1 VIDLHCH
8 LLPGIDD
15 GPSTTADALAL
26 ARAFLAE
33 GITCVAATP
42 HVSPNYPNTAAV
54 VHDAW
59 LALVGELGRARVPLK
74 LVAGA
79 ELDLVHGAS
88 LSDAELAGLTLGRDG
103 ALLVECPFS
112 AVVPQ
117 FELLVARLQDKGFR
131 VVLAH
136 PERSPAFLRD
146 PELLRRLVGR
156 GALASLTG
164 ASFAG
169 RFGRTARK
177 YACWAL
183 DEGLAHDVA
192 TDAHDAER
200 RPPLLLGPLQEAG
213 YGWAVEWLTVEVPAA
228 VLSGGPLPAR
238 PLPRATAGGWWRL
251 RRALPGGAGIGP

>member
-15 GPSTTADALAL
+15 GPATTADALAL

-42 HVSPNYPNTAAV
+42 HVSPDHPNGAAV
-54 VHDAW
+54 VGDAW
-59 LALVGELGRARVPLK
+59 SALVDELGRAQVPLEV
-74 LVAGA
+74 VAGA
-79 ELDLVHGAS
+79 ELDLLHAVS
-88 LSDAELAGLTLGRDG
+88 LPEAELAGLTLGRDG
-103 ALLVECPFS
+103 ALLVECPFA

-117 FELLVARLQDKGFR
+117 FELLVGRLQDKGFR

-136 PERSPAFLRD
+136 PERSAAFLRD
-146 PELLRRLVGR
+146 PELLRRLVRG

-169 RFGRTARK
+169 RFGRTSRR

-192 TDAHDAER
+192 TDAHDAVR
-200 RPPLLLGPLQEAG
+200 RPPVMRGPLEEAG
-213 YGWAVEWLTVEVPAA
+213 YGWAAEWLTVEVPAA
-228 VLSGGPLPAR
+228 VLAGEPLPAR
-238 PLPRATAGGWWRL
+238 PAARATAGGWWRL
-251 RRALPGGAGIGP
+251 RRALPGGAG

>member
-15 GPSTTADALAL
+15 GPATTEDAVALAH
-26 ARAFLAE
+26 AFLAQ
-33 GITCVAATP
+33 GITRAAATP
-42 HVSPNYPNTAAV
+42 HVSPDHPNSAAV
-54 VHDAW
+54 IHVAW
-59 LALVGELGRARVPLK
+59 RALVGELDRANVPLE
-74 LVAGA
+74 VVTGA
-79 ELDLVHGAS
+79 ELDLLHGAS
-88 LSDAELAGLTLGRDG
+88 LPDAELEGLMLGRGG

-112 AVVPQ
+112 AIVPQ
-117 FELLVARLQDKGFR
+117 FELLVGRLQDKGFR

-146 PELLRRLVGR
+146 PELLRRLVAG

-177 YACWAL
+177 YACWAV

-192 TDAHDAER
+192 TDAHDVAR
-200 RPPLLLGPLQEAG
+200 RPPVLRGPLEEAG
-213 YGWAVEWLTVEVPAA
+213 YGWAADWLTVEVPAA
-228 VLSGGPLPAR
+228 VLGGGPLPAR
-238 PLPRATAGGWWRL
+238 PAAAATAGGWWRL
-251 RRALPGGAGIGP
+251 RRALPGGAG

>member
-15 GPSTTADALAL
+15 GPATTEDAVAL
-26 ARAFLAE
+26 ARAFVAE
-33 GITCVAATP
+33 GITRVAATP
-42 HVSPNYPNTAAV
+42 HVSPAHPNSAAV
-54 VHDAW
+54 VEEAW
-59 LALVGELGRARVPLK
+59 LALVGELGRAPVALEV
-74 LVAGA
+74 VAGA
-79 ELDLVHGAS
+79 ELDLLHGAS
-88 LSDAELAGLTLGRDG
+88 LPDAELEGLTLGHDG

-117 FELLVARLQDKGFR
+117 FETLVARLQDKGFR

-146 PELLRRLVGR
+146 PELLRRLVR
-156 GALASLTG
+156 SGALASLTG

-183 DEGLAHDVA
+183 DAGLAHDVA
-192 TDAHDAER
+192 TDAHDVVR
-200 RPPLLLGPLQEAG
+200 RPPVLRGPLQEAG
-213 YGWAVEWLTVEVPAA
+213 YGWAADWLTVEVPAA
-228 VLSGGPLPAR
+228 VLAGGPLPAR
-238 PLPRATAGGWWRL
+238 PAARATAGGWWRL
-251 RRALPGGAGIGP
+251 RRALPGGAG